1 MTSAMR
7 KLVPLLC
14 LVVLSY
20 TTLPTAQ
27 ALPEADVEADIETS
41 VGTPGNADAEASSAE
56 TVKSETT
63 GKEPV
68 VFETLAPMEEH
79 ARTSINVIEQLT
91 RHHYVRQRLDDELS
105 SEILD
110 RYVEMLDPQRSYF
123 VASDIAAFEP
133 YRYLLDDALR
143 QGNLEPAFEIFNRY
157 QKRLEERLTFTLEKI
172 EAGLD
177 QLDFDTDATL
187 EVDRAKSPWVEDR
200 AAMDD
205 LWTRRLKAN
214 VLSMKLNDR
223 ELDDIATTLERRY
236 RNRLVRAAQT
246 NSEDA
251 FQVFMNSVAMSFDP
265 HTQYFSPR
273 TSENFNINMSL
284 SLEGIGAVLRTED
297 EYTSVVRLVP
307 AGPADKSA
315 LLRPSDRIV
324 GVAQD
329 DEEMVDVI
337 GWRLDDVVD
346 LIRGPAGTTVRL
358 DVVGADA
365 GPGAQPRE
373 ISLVREAVK
382 LEEQSA
388 QRRVIEIER
397 NGRQHKVGVIEIP
410 TFYIDFKALQ
420 AGDPEYKSTTRDVRR
435 LIAELEKEE
444 VDGIIVD
451 LRNNGGGSLQE
462 ASALTGLFIK
472 AGPTVQVR
480 SASGRVDLFN
490 DEGGEVAWEGPL
502 AVLVN
507 RLSAS
512 ASEIFAGAIQDY
524 QRGLVIGG
532 QTFGKGTVQT
542 LIPLN
547 RGQLK
552 LTQAKFYRV
561 SGQSTQH
568 QGIIPDIE
576 FPELYDQER
585 IGESTLTDALPWDV
599 IRPTRFRREQSL
611 APMISMLDVRH
622 QSRIEHDPE
631 FAYLND
637 LVSRN
642 RQQAARTHISLN
654 EAQRRQEKA
663 EDEAWRVD
671 LENRRRIARG
681 KEPIEDM
688 EQLRQ
693 LTAAGE
699 AAGGASG
706 GPPPLTAL
714 DEDGMPVD
722 EGKEENGGDV
732 AANEEDDY
740 DGLLQET
747 GHILVDFV
755 TLRQSVADLDD
766 LTTTRSH

>member
-1 MTSAMR
+1 MASALR
-7 KLVPLLC
+7 NSFLSFC
-14 LVVLSY
+14 LVL
-20 TTLPTAQ
+20 
-27 ALPEADVEADIETS
+27 ALPALALKNGD
-41 VGTPGNADAEASSAE
+41 NAN
-56 TVKSETT
+56 
-63 GKEPV
+63 
-68 VFETLAPMEEH
+68 FETLKPEDTH

-91 RHHYVRQRLDDELS
+91 RHHYVRQRLDDDLS
-105 SEILD
+105 SQILD
-110 RYVEMLDPQRSYF
+110 RYLEMLDPQRSYF
-123 VASDIAAFEP
+123 LASDIESFEG
-133 YRYLLDDALR
+133 YRYVLDDALR
-143 QGNLEPAFEIFNRY
+143 KGDLEPAFKIFNRY
-157 QKRLEERLTFTLEKI
+157 QQRLRDRLEFTL
-172 EAGLD
+172 GLIAD
-177 QLDFDTDATL
+177 GLEDLDFSTDDSIET
-187 EVDRAKSPWVEDR
+187 DRSESPWLVDE

-214 VLSMKLNDR
+214 VLSMRLNDR
-223 ELDDIATTLERRY
+223 DFDAIRESLERRY
-236 RNRLVRAAQT
+236 SNRLSRSAQT

-251 FQVFMNSVAMSFDP
+251 FQLYMNAVATSFDP

-284 SLEGIGAVLRTED
+284 SLEGIGAVLRSED
-297 EYTSVVRLVP
+297 EFTTVVRLVP
-307 AGPADKSA
+307 AGPADKSS
-315 LLRPSDRIV
+315 LLNPSDRIV
-324 GVAQD
+324 GVGQED
-329 DEEMVDVI
+329 DDIVDVI

-346 LIRGPAGTTVRL
+346 LIRGPAGSKVRL
-358 DVVGADA
+358 DVVPAGS
-365 GPGAQPRE
+365 GPGAQPHQ

-388 QRRVIEIER
+388 QRRVLNVER
-397 NGRQHKVGVIEIP
+397 NGREHKIGVIEIP

-435 LIAELEKEE
+435 LIEELEAEGVE
-444 VDGIIVD
+444 GIVVD

-490 DEGGEVAWEGPL
+490 DEGGDVAWDGPL

-524 QRGLVIGG
+524 QRGLVLGG

-576 FPELYDQER
+576 FPELFDQEK
-585 IGESTLTDALPWDV
+585 IGESTLSDALPWDV

-611 APMISMLDVRH
+611 APMISMLETRH
-622 QSRIEHDPE
+622 QSRVEQDPE
-631 FAYLND
+631 FAYLNE
-637 LVSRN
+637 LVRRN
-642 RQQAARTHISLN
+642 REQAARTTLSLN

-663 EDEAWRVD
+663 DEEAWRVD
-671 LENRRRIARG
+671 LENRRRLASG
-681 KEPIEDM
+681 KQPIEDM

-693 LTAAGE
+693 LSAAGE
-699 AAGGASG
+699 ASGAVPG
-706 GPPPLTAL
+706 GPPPLSSL
-714 DEDGMPVD
+714 DEDGMPAEGEAADD
-722 EGKEENGGDV
+722 ESGQI
-732 AANEEDDY
+732 AARDTDEV

-747 GHILVDFV
+747 GKILIDFV
-755 TLRQSVADLDD
+755 TLRQSVAELDD
-766 LTTTRSH
+766 ASARRSN

>member
-1 MTSAMR
+1 MMTSAMR
-7 KLVPLLC
+7 KLLPLIC
-14 LVVLSY
+14 LLVWLPAAHATAEAEAESKADSE
-20 TTLPTAQ
+20 TTTETTA
-27 ALPEADVEADIETS
+27 ETS
-41 VGTPGNADAEASSAE
+41 TANSTDSSAE
-56 TVKSETT
+56 STA
-63 GKEPV
+63 KEPV
-68 VFETLAPMEEH
+68 VFETLAPMDVH
-79 ARTSINVIEQLT
+79 PRTSINVIEQLT
-91 RHHYVRQRLDDELS
+91 RHHYVRQRLDDDLS
-105 SEILD
+105 SEVLD
-110 RYVEMLDPQRSYF
+110 RYLEMLDPQRSYF
-123 VASDIAAFEP
+123 LASDIADFEP

-143 QGNLEPAFEIFNRY
+143 QGNLEPAFDIFNRY
-157 QKRLEERLTFTLEKI
+157 QQRLEDRLNFTLEKI
-172 EAGLD
+172 ETGLE
-177 QLDFDTDATL
+177 QLDFEAESTL
-187 EVDRAKSPWVEDR
+187 QTDRAE
-200 AAMDD
+200 AAWIESIEGMDD

-214 VLSMKLNDR
+214 VLSMLLNDR
-223 ELDDIATTLERRY
+223 ELEDIQDTLESRY
-236 RNRLVRAAQT
+236 HNRLSRAAQT

-251 FQVFMNSVAMSFDP
+251 FQVYMNSVAMSFDP

-284 SLEGIGAVLRTED
+284 SLEGIGAVLRSED

-307 AGPADKSA
+307 AGPAEKSA

-329 DEEMVDVI
+329 AENMVDVI

-346 LIRGPAGTTVRL
+346 LIRGPAGSTVRL
-358 DVVGADA
+358 DIVGADA

-388 QRRVIEIER
+388 QSHVLEIER

-420 AGDPEYKSTTRDVRR
+420 EGDPEYKSTTRDVQR
-435 LIAELEKEE
+435 LITELEEE
-444 VDGIIVD
+444 NVDGIIVD

-490 DEGGEVAWEGPL
+490 DEGGEVAWDGPL

-568 QGIIPDIE
+568 QGVIPDIE
-576 FPELYDQER
+576 FPELYDQEK

-599 IRPTRFRREQSL
+599 IRPTRFRRGQSL
-611 APMISMLDVRH
+611 APVISMLDVRH
-622 QSRIEHDPE
+622 QSRIDQDPE

-642 RQQAARTHISLN
+642 REQAALTQISLN
-654 EAQRRQEKA
+654 EAKRRQEQE
-663 EDEAWRVD
+663 EDEAWRVE
-671 LENRRRIARG
+671 LENRRRIALG
-681 KEPIEDM
+681 KKPIEDM

-693 LTAAGE
+693 LSAAGE
-699 AAGGASG
+699 AAGGIPG
-706 GPPPLTAL
+706 GPPPLSAL
-714 DEDGMPVD
+714 DDEGMPLNEEDEVD
-722 EGKEENGGDV
+722 GDDP
-732 AANEEDDY
+732 AANEDDAL
-740 DGLLQET
+740 DGLLQEA
-747 GHILVDFV
+747 GHILIDYV
-755 TLRQSVADLDD
+755 TLRQSVAELDE
-766 LTTTRSH
+766 LSASNRSN

>member
-1 MTSAMR
+1 MASALR
-7 KLVPLLC
+7 NSFLSIC
-14 LVVLSY
+14 LVL
-20 TTLPTAQ
+20 
-27 ALPEADVEADIETS
+27 ALPALALQN
-41 VGTPGNADAEASSAE
+41 GSSA
-56 TVKSETT
+56 KF
-63 GKEPV
+63 EPLKP
-68 VFETLAPMEEH
+68 EDTH

-91 RHHYVRQRLDDELS
+91 RHHYVRQRLDDDLS
-105 SEILD
+105 SQILD
-110 RYVEMLDPQRSYF
+110 RYLEMLDPQRSYF
-123 VASDIAAFEP
+123 LASDIETFEA
-133 YRYLLDDALR
+133 YRYVLDDALR
-143 QGNLEPAFEIFNRY
+143 KGDLEPAFKIFNRY
-157 QKRLEERLTFTLEKI
+157 QERLRDRLEFTLALI
-172 EAGLD
+172 EDGLED
-177 QLDFDTDATL
+177 LDFTTDETI
-187 EVDRAKSPWVEDR
+187 ETDRSESPWLADE

-214 VLSMKLNDR
+214 VLSMRLNER
-223 ELDDIATTLERRY
+223 ELDAIKETLERRY
-236 RNRLVRAAQT
+236 SNRLTRSAQT

-251 FQVFMNSVAMSFDP
+251 FQLYMNSVATSFDP

-284 SLEGIGAVLRTED
+284 SLEGIGAVLRSED
-297 EYTSVVRLVP
+297 EFTTVVRLVP
-307 AGPADKSA
+307 AGPADKSSQ
-315 LLRPSDRIV
+315 LNPSDRIV
-324 GVAQD
+324 GVGQE
-329 DEEMVDVI
+329 DEDMVDVI

-346 LIRGPAGTTVRL
+346 LIRGPAGSKVRL
-358 DVVGADA
+358 DVVPAGS
-365 GPGAQPRE
+365 GPGAQPHQ

-388 QRRVIEIER
+388 QRRVLNVER
-397 NGRQHKVGVIEIP
+397 NGREHKVGVIEIP

-435 LIAELEKEE
+435 LIEELKEE
-444 VDGIIVD
+444 GVEGIVVD

-490 DEGGEVAWEGPL
+490 DEGGDVAWDGPL

-524 QRGLVIGG
+524 QRGLVLGG

-576 FPELYDQER
+576 FPELFDQKK
-585 IGESTLTDALPWDV
+585 IGESTLSDALPWDV

-611 APMISMLDVRH
+611 APVISMLETRH
-622 QSRIEHDPE
+622 QSRIEQDPE
-631 FAYLND
+631 FAYLNE
-637 LVSRN
+637 LVRRN
-642 RQQAARTHISLN
+642 REQAARTTLSLN

-663 EDEAWRVD
+663 EEEAWRVD
-671 LENRRRIARG
+671 LENRRRLASG
-681 KEPIEDM
+681 KQPIEDM
-688 EQLRQ
+688 EQLRK
-693 LTAAGE
+693 LSAAGE
-699 AAGGASG
+699 ASGTPPG

-714 DEDGMPVD
+714 DEDGVPADD
-722 EGKEENGGDV
+722 EEAGDESGQIASRDEE
-732 AANEEDDY
+732 EI

-747 GHILVDFV
+747 GKILIDFV
-755 TLRQSVADLDD
+755 TLRQSVAELDD
-766 LTTTRSH
+766 ASVSRGN

>member
-1 MTSAMR
+1 MMTSAMR
-7 KLVPLLC
+7 KLLPLFC
-14 LVVLSY
+14 LSAL
-20 TTLPTAQ
+20 LFNAMPTAE
-27 ALPEADVEADIETS
+27 ALPDTASEPAGTENVE
-41 VGTPGNADAEASSAE
+41 NAQSESSP
-56 TVKSETT
+56 
-63 GKEPV
+63 KEPV
-68 VFETLAPMEEH
+68 VFATLAPMAEH

-91 RHHYVRQRLDDELS
+91 RHHYVRQRLDDDLS

-110 RYVEMLDPQRSYF
+110 RYIEMLDPQRSYF
-123 VASDIAAFEP
+123 LASDISGFEP
-133 YRYLLDDALR
+133 YRYLIDDALR
-143 QGNLEPAFEIFNRY
+143 QGNLEPAFDIFNRY
-157 QKRLEERLTFTLEKI
+157 QKRLEERLTFTLEQI

-177 QLDFDTDATL
+177 QLDFDTDAVL
-187 EVDRAKSPWVEDR
+187 ETDRSEAPWIEDR
-200 AAMDD
+200 KAMDD
-205 LWTRRLKAN
+205 LWMRRLKAN
-214 VLSMKLNDR
+214 VLSMRLNDR
-223 ELDDIATTLERRY
+223 EFDDIATTLERRY
-236 RNRLVRAAQT
+236 YNRLSRAAQT

-251 FQVFMNSVAMSFDP
+251 FQVYMNSVAMSFDP

-284 SLEGIGAVLRTED
+284 SLEGIGAVLRSED

-329 DEEMVDVI
+329 EAEMVDVI

-358 DVVGADA
+358 DVVAADA
-365 GPGAQPRE
+365 GPGAPPRQ

-388 QRRVIEIER
+388 QRRVLEIER

-435 LIAELEKEE
+435 LIAELEEE
-444 VDGIIVD
+444 DVDGIIVD

-576 FPELYDQER
+576 FPELYDQEK

-611 APMISMLDVRH
+611 APVISMLDVRH
-622 QSRIEHDPE
+622 QSRIETDPE

-637 LVSRN
+637 LVTRN
-642 RQQAARTHISLN
+642 REQSARTSISLN
-654 EAQRRQEKA
+654 EIQRRQEKA
-663 EDEAWRVD
+663 DDEAWRVA

-681 KEPIEDM
+681 KQPIEDF
-688 EQLRQ
+688 EQLKQ
-693 LTAAGE
+693 LAAAGE
-699 AAGGASG
+699 AAGGMPG
-706 GPPPLTAL
+706 GPPPLSAL
-714 DEDGMPVD
+714 DGDGDAGRDDD
-722 EGKEENGGDV
+722 EGDGSDL
-732 AANEEDDY
+732 AAKEDDDL

-747 GHILVDFV
+747 GNILIDFV

-766 LTTTRSH
+766 LAASSRSN

>member
-14 LVVLSY
+14 LMTLWY
-20 TTLPTAQ
+20 TATPSAQ
-27 ALPEADVEADIETS
+27 ALPEAATDGDKKEA
-41 VGTPGNADAEASSAE
+41 
-56 TVKSETT
+56 
-63 GKEPV
+63 V
-68 VFETLAPMEEH
+68 VFKTLAPIDVH

-91 RHHYVRQRLDDELS
+91 RHHYVRQRLDDDLS

-123 VASDIAAFEP
+123 LAGDISAFEP
-133 YRYLLDDALR
+133 YRYQLDDALR
-143 QGNLEPAFEIFNRY
+143 KGNLEPAFEIFNRY
-157 QKRLEERLTFTLEKI
+157 QKRLEERLTFTLAKI
-172 EAGLD
+172 DSGLD
-177 QLDFDTDATL
+177 QLDLDTDATL
-187 EVDRAKSPWVEDR
+187 ETDRSKAAWIEDE
-200 AAMDD
+200 AAMDE
-205 LWTRRLKAN
+205 LWLRRLKAN
-214 VLSMKLNDR
+214 VLSMRLNDR
-223 ELDDIATTLERRY
+223 ELEDIATTLERRY

-246 NSEDA
+246 NAEDA
-251 FQVFMNSVAMSFDP
+251 FQAYMNSVAMSFDP

-284 SLEGIGAVLRTED
+284 SLEGIGAVLRPED

-307 AGPADKSA
+307 AGPADKSG

-324 GVAQD
+324 GVAQED
-329 DEEMVDVI
+329 QEMVDVI

-358 DVVGADA
+358 DIVAADA

-388 QRRVIEIER
+388 QRRVLEIER
-397 NGRQHKVGVIEIP
+397 NGRQHRVGVIEIP
-410 TFYIDFKALQ
+410 TFHIDFKALQ

-435 LIAELEKEE
+435 LIAELEAEE

-490 DEGGEVAWEGPL
+490 DEGGDLAWDGPL

-568 QGIIPDIE
+568 QGVIPDIE
-576 FPELYDQER
+576 FPELYDQEK

-622 QSRIEHDPE
+622 QSRIENDPE

-642 RQQAARTHISLN
+642 REQSDRTHISLN

-663 EDEAWRVD
+663 DDEAWRVD
-671 LENRRRIARG
+671 LENRRRVARG
-681 KEPIEDM
+681 QKPIENMD
-688 EQLRQ
+688 QLRK

-699 AAGGASG
+699 AAGGVPG

-714 DEDGMPVD
+714 DEEDGALEQD
-722 EGKEENGGDV
+722 EANGEDL
-732 AANEEDDY
+732 AANEGDEL

-747 GHILVDFV
+747 GHILIDFV

-766 LTTTRSH
+766 ATAGIRSSN

>member
-1 MTSAMR
+1 MR
-7 KLVPLLC
+7 KLLPLLC
-14 LVVLSY
+14 LLVWLPA
-20 TTLPTAQ
+20 TMPTAQ
-27 ALPEADVEADIETS
+27 AMPEAGSEADSDTS
-41 VGTPGNADAEASSAE
+41 TENSTTSSTESMA
-56 TVKSETT
+56 
-63 GKEPV
+63 KEPV
-68 VFETLAPMEEH
+68 VFETLAPMDVH
-79 ARTSINVIEQLT
+79 PRTSVNVIEQLT
-91 RHHYVRQRLDDELS
+91 RHHYVRQRLDDDLS
-105 SEILD
+105 SEVLD
-110 RYVEMLDPQRSYF
+110 RYLEMLDPQRSYF
-123 VASDIAAFEP
+123 LASDIADFEP

-143 QGNLEPAFEIFNRY
+143 EGNLEPAFDIFNRY
-157 QKRLEERLTFTLEKI
+157 QERLEERLTFTLEKL

-177 QLDFDTDATL
+177 KLDFEIDATL
-187 EVDRAKSPWVEDR
+187 QTDRVE
-200 AAMDD
+200 AAWIENGEAMDD
-205 LWTRRLKAN
+205 LWRRRLKAN
-214 VLSMKLNDR
+214 ALSMLLNDR
-223 ELDDIATTLERRY
+223 ELDDIQSILERRY
-236 RNRLVRAAQT
+236 HNRLSRAAQT

-251 FQVFMNSVAMSFDP
+251 FQVYMNSVAMSFDP

-284 SLEGIGAVLRTED
+284 SLEGIGAVLRSED

-329 DEEMVDVI
+329 EEQMVDVI

-346 LIRGPAGTTVRL
+346 LIRGPAGSTVRL
-358 DVVGADA
+358 DIVGADA
-365 GPGAQPRE
+365 GPGAKPRE

-388 QRRVIEIER
+388 QRHVLEIER

-420 AGDPEYKSTTRDVRR
+420 AGDPEYKSTTRDVQR
-435 LIAELEKEE
+435 LITELEEE
-444 VDGIIVD
+444 NVDGIIVD

-490 DEGGEVAWEGPL
+490 DEGGEVAWDGPL

-576 FPELYDQER
+576 FPELYDQET
-585 IGESTLTDALPWDV
+585 IGESTLADALPWDV

-611 APMISMLDVRH
+611 APVISMLGVRH
-622 QSRIEHDPE
+622 QSRIEQDPE

-637 LVSRN
+637 LVSHN
-642 RQQAARTHISLN
+642 REQAARTYISLN
-654 EAQRRQEKA
+654 EAKRRQEQA
-663 EDEAWRVD
+663 EDEAWRLE
-671 LENRRRIARG
+671 LENRRRVALG
-681 KEPIEDM
+681 KQPVEDM

-693 LTAAGE
+693 LNATAE
-699 AAGGASG
+699 AAGGVLGA
-706 GPPPLTAL
+706 PPPLSAL
-714 DEDGMPVD
+714 DDEGMPMNEDDAVD
-722 EGKEENGGDV
+722 GGDP
-732 AANEEDDY
+732 AANEDDDL

-747 GHILVDFV
+747 GHILIDFV
-755 TLRQSVADLDD
+755 TLRQSVAELDD
-766 LTTTRSH
+766 LAATTRSN